1 MYSVSVKRNMELDH
15 EAAGDLVAQVL
26 QEDFEFVC
34 KEIHG
39 LKRKIG
45 SLKDFEIEDF
55 KNIAT
60 VHDAMKVL
68 LGYYLTKRDYDEF
81 MELQRVYGNVE

>member
-1 MYSVSVKRNMELDH
+1 MYNVSVKRNMELDY

-26 QEDFEFVC
+26 KEDFEFIC
-34 KEIHG
+34 KEIHE

-55 KNIAT
+55 KSTAE
-60 VHDAMKVL
+60 VHDAMDVL
-68 LGYYLTKRDYDEF
+68 LGYYMTKRDYDEF

>member
-1 MYSVSVKRNMELDH
+1 MYNVSVKRNRELDH

-26 QEDFEFVC
+26 KEDFEFIC
-34 KEIHG
+34 KEIQE

-55 KNIAT
+55 KSTAE
-60 VHDAMKVL
+60 VHDAMDVL
-68 LGYYLTKRDYDEF
+68 LSYYMTKRDYDDF

>member
-1 MYSVSVKRNMELDH
+1 MYNVSVKRNMELDH

-34 KEIHG
+34 KEIYE
-39 LKRKIG
+39 LKSKIG

-55 KNIAT
+55 KHNAK
-60 VHDAMKVL
+60 VYDAMKVL
-68 LGYYLTKRDYDEF
+68 LGYYMTKRDYDEF

>member
-1 MYSVSVKRNMELDH
+1 MYNVSVKRNMELDH

-26 QEDFEFVC
+26 KEDFEFIC
-34 KEIHG
+34 KEIHE

-55 KNIAT
+55 KSTAK
-60 VHDAMKVL
+60 VYDAMDVL
-68 LGYYLTKRDYDEF
+68 LSYYMTKRDYDEF